1 MARKASAHVVRDRKR
16 GYPCDV
22 SGYKQTIHAPVLR
35 SGGRDAYT
43 HELLDWSL
51 ISTYEN
57 EASRVGRHAYK
68 ASLALLPTVDHH
80 APGAANADFRICAWR
95 TNDAKNDLPIEA
107 FVALCKRVVA
117 QAETAERNSEAAQPA
132 NVPMTTSPPDID
144 AIIEHLARH
153 RQRATYG
160 ALAGLVG
167 GVARSVMGR
176 HPRTPRNSWVV
187 SVLPVLSMDAGE
199 AYEESEASGFSERS
213 LSSACT
219 APGRRAAIART
230 IRQGQDRHDRAL
242 R

>member
-1 MARKASAHVVRDRKR
+1 MPPSCAR
-16 GYPCDV
+16 
-22 SGYKQTIHAPVLR
+22 
-35 SGGRDAYT
+35 GGRDAYT

-117 QAETAERNSEAAQPA
+117 QAETAERNSDAAQPA
-132 NVPMTTSPPDID
+132 NVPMTTSPPAID

-187 SVLPVLSMDAGE
+187 SAANGE
-199 AYEESEASGFSERS
+199 PTGYADHEKD
-213 LSSACT
+213 
-219 APGRRAAIART
+219 P
-230 IRQGQDRHDRAL
+230 AL
-242 R
+242 RVNPRVIATADDLRRWLRDVA